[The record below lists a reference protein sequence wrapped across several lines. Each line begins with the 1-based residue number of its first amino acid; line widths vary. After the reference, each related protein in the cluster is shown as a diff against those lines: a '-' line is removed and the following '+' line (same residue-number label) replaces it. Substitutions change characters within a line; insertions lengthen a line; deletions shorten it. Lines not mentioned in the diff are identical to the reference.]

1 LPRPLALAF
10 ALAALAAAAPRA
22 RAADIVGPNKCTGCH
37 DHDPQKD
44 WWEKKEGPKGHLN
57 SLSQLED
64 KKSAGYA
71 KAIGLADPYDLK
83 GSCVKCHA
91 TIFKGD
97 ANAGV
102 SCETCHGAGSAYLE
116 PHKEKGSYQ
125 KAVSL
130 GMYDTRGNYG
140 VWAKLCLDCHIMTD
154 KKLIAA
160 GHVSGADFEISVK
173 SFGQVVHWKP
183 AYDKAA
189 LAAAGKGYKPGGAA
203 PAAVIARPP
212 APEWKE
218 PVKPIAKPTE
228 PKQEVAQQEP
238 AKAEPKAAPAVPK
251 PADRAASTGAPAAAP
266 KVAQAPREPRAPRER
281 PVPPPPAEP
290 AGAPPQALVMPP
302 PAPLPKF
309 VEPPPAARGVV
320 GDAAAARGKVLAAL
334 AALVEDGKLLPASA
348 PKSFTPPPDYAGP
361 DGELLRLQDQV
372 LALEL
377 ELLRAENKDTKD
389 TKDTKEKK

>member
-1 LPRPLALAF
+1 LPLRRAAL
-10 ALAALAAAAPRA
+10 LLAAAVLCAPAPRA
-22 RAADIVGPNKCTGCH
+22 RAADIVGPNKCMGCH
-37 DHDPQKD
+37 DHEPQKD
-44 WWEKKEGPKGHLN
+44 WAEKKEGPKGHLN
-57 SLSQLED
+57 ALSQLED

-91 TIFKGD
+91 TVFKGD

-102 SCETCHGAGSAYLE
+102 SCETCHGPGSAYLD

-154 KKLIAA
+154 KKLVAA
-160 GHVSGADFEISVK
+160 GHVSGSDFEVGAK

-183 AYDKAA
+183 QYDKGA
-189 LAAAGKGYKPGGAA
+189 LAAAGKAYKPGGAA
-203 PAAVIARPP
+203 PASVIARPP

-218 PVKPIAKPTE
+218 PVKPIAKAE
-228 PKQEVAQQEP
+228 PPKAAEPAKGEP
-238 AKAEPKAAPAVPK
+238 AKAEVAAKPEAEKPAAPEAVK
-251 PADRAASTGAPAAAP
+251 KAEAPAPRPAAPRREPRAPAAAP
-266 KVAQAPREPRAPRER
+266 PVAEAAP
-281 PVPPPPAEP
+281 VIVM
-290 AGAPPQALVMPP
+290 VMPT

-309 VEPPPAARGVV
+309 VEPPPSKRNVV
-320 GDAAAARGKVLAAL
+320 AEAAAARGRLLAAL
-334 AALVEDGKLLPASA
+334 AQMIEDGKAPAAA
-348 PKSFTPPPDYAGP
+348 PARPAPAADYAGP
-361 DGELLRLQDQV
+361 DGELLRLQDEV

-377 ELLRAENKDTKD
+377 EMLALDKADK
-389 TKDTKEKK
+389 KETR